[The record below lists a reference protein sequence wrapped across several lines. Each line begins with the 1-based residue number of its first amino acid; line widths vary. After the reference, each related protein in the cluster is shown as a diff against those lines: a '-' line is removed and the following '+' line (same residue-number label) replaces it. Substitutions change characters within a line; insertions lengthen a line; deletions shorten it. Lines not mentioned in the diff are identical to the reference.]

1 MPPAGPGHSVE
12 DMSKTVLKIAG
23 ILLAAWLIFSVLGAI
38 LSTVKF
44 FLLVGLIAAVVM
56 LVVTLITKR

>member
-1 MPPAGPGHSVE
+1 ME

>member
-1 MPPAGPGHSVE
+1 M
-12 DMSKTVLKIAG
+12 KISAEHRTKQ
-23 ILLAAWLIFSVLGAI
+23 LLAAWLIFSVLGAI